1 MSVICPSLV
10 KNGDER
16 MGGMAE
22 RAYKVRW
29 IVAPR
34 DQDRAG
40 MFGTTTHPSRTPAAA
55 ALASA
60 ESVMAALSDEDLEA
74 QFHVLSVSAGDMGH
88 NLLSSD
94 DLRAALRYH
103 DRNLPIEVLY
113 RPLC

>member
-1 MSVICPSLV
+1 
-10 KNGDER
+10 
-16 MGGMAE
+16 MAE

-40 MFGTTTHPSRTPAAA
+40 MFGTTTHPSRTPGAA

-60 ESVMAALSDEDLEA
+60 ESVMVALSDEDLEA
-74 QFHVLSVSAGDMGH
+74 QFHVLSVSAEDMGP

-94 DLRAALRYH
+94 DLRVALRYH

>member
-1 MSVICPSLV
+1 
-10 KNGDER
+10 
-16 MGGMAE
+16 MAE
-22 RAYKVRW
+22 LAYKVRW

-34 DQDRAG
+34 DRDRAG

-74 QFHVLSVSAGDMGH
+74 QFHVLSVSSEDVGR

-103 DRNLPIEVLY
+103 DRNLPIEVVY

>member
-1 MSVICPSLV
+1 
-10 KNGDER
+10 
-16 MGGMAE
+16 MATE

-40 MFGTTTHPSRTPAAA
+40 RYGTTTHPSLTPAAA

-60 ESVMAALSDEDLEA
+60 ESVMAALEDGDLEA
-74 QFHVLSVSAGDMGH
+74 QFHVLSVSAGDAGR

-94 DLRAALRYH
+94 DLRAALRCYP
-103 DRNLPIEVLY
+103 RLLIEIVY